1 MSGSSPPHFVADV
14 MLGRLARWLRA
25 LGYDTLYERA
35 LDDDAL
41 ARLARTPGRI
51 LLTRDVE
58 LTRRR
63 GIRTLLVRDDRV
75 SEQLTQVV
83 SELRLATNAAFSRC
97 IECNAVLQELTRDE
111 AQPLVPPYV
120 AATQTRFR
128 RCPQCGKVYWRG
140 THWTHMRDLLDQ
152 LA

>member
-1 MSGSSPPHFVADV
+1 MDRSDSPRFLADV

-25 LGYDTLYERA
+25 LGYDVLYDRS

-41 ARLARTPGRI
+41 ARLARAEERI

-63 GIRTLLVRDDRV
+63 GIQTMLVRDDRV
-75 SEQLTQVV
+75 SEQLKQVV
-83 SELRLATNAAFSRC
+83 NQLGLATNAAFSRC

-111 AQPLVPPYV
+111 ALPHIPPYV
-120 AATQTRFR
+120 AATQARFR

-140 THWTHMRDLLDQ
+140 THWTHMRDFFDQ
-152 LA
+152 FT